1 MYNINEIQEGDLIE
15 IPNKFINVSSEDNI
29 VKVTGTND
37 ELGIVFFEKR
47 SYPNSNAIQFSVVE
61 IKDVIQILI
70 KFER

>member
-47 SYPNSNAIQFSVVE
+47 SYPNSNAIQFSGVE